1 MPCPY
6 NEQTIKTMNAQLST
20 FNFQLSTIPWHWDKV
35 AKENPFFAQLW
46 APLHDAK
53 EDNSYGPESFEGW
66 EK

>member
-1 MPCPY
+1 MKR
-6 NEQTIKTMNAQLST
+6 TILCTLLLGGLST

-53 EDNSYGPESFEGW
+53 EDNIYGPEIFEGW
-66 EK
+66 E

>member
-6 NEQTIKTMNAQLST
+6 NEQTIEKMNAQLST

-53 EDNSYGPESFEGW
+53 EDNIYGPEVFEGW